1 MSKERK
7 RSNKSQPQGQEAPA
21 ATAAALDMNEGDIR
35 DAVLNLIQ
43 NDQDIMRTI
52 MESVTQAIVGK
63 LTKDQ
68 KFMGGISERIT
79 KKIMETD
86 VLHDVKQEIYEACA
100 IDNKRIDDNLKAMQ
114 QRLNDYEKCNRA
126 LRDTLDAQEQYSRRN
141 CLLLHGVSE
150 AKVNTTDAVLD
161 ICNNKLGLTLSRD
174 CIDRSHRLGREPSAA
189 KPRPIILKLCS
200 YETRR
205 SIFTKKSKLKGQ
217 KLVITE
223 NLTKTRAE
231 LLTRARAMEVV
242 KAAWTIDG
250 RIICLL
256 EGERKVTI
264 QTEQDLRERLQG

>member
-7 RSNKSQPQGQEAPA
+7 RSNKSQPQGREAPA

-161 ICNNKLGLTLSRD
+161 ICNNKL
-174 CIDRSHRLGREPSAA
+174 
-189 KPRPIILKLCS
+189 
-200 YETRR
+200 
-205 SIFTKKSKLKGQ
+205 
-217 KLVITE
+217 
-223 NLTKTRAE
+223 
-231 LLTRARAMEVV
+231 
-242 KAAWTIDG
+242 
-250 RIICLL
+250 
-256 EGERKVTI
+256 
-264 QTEQDLRERLQG
+264 